1 MSKVIGIGEYKDKKR
16 KENIEKQILD
26 RVNQIEEDL
35 GLEDPLTVL
44 TDDCVISIANNLIDV
59 RDGINDVLDLLG
71 VSETEEVPW
80 NE

>member
-44 TDDCVISIANNLIDV
+44 TDDCVINIANNLIDV

-71 VSETEEVPW
+71 VSESEDVPW

>member
-71 VSETEEVPW
+71 VSESEDVPW